1 MEKKCSIRIWHRKK
15 KEYINCKFPICKNKS
30 NLELCEIH
38 LPLNE
43 IGPHGKMIL
52 CPECNDK
59 MGEETL
65 KKHLDKCKNLLQ
77 NKVKQIS
84 DENIIN
90 PRIWIKKN
98 IKINDIP
105 EEIIK
110 NLEKKINEN
119 YDKFNIKISQKLL
132 YNENII
138 NEDFNNIF
146 KREQLIGKQLIGKN
160 SKNIFQEISI
170 FENAKNSNLISKD
183 NNNIIIELGCGSA
196 ELSKIFHMGCKNNS
210 SHILIDR
217 MKYSSKNKF
226 DKYILDKLNESN
238 QKNNLNHYI
247 IREIIDIKEMDIKN
261 YINEEKE
268 KENNNIVFISKHLC
282 GNAFELSINKII
294 SYFKYI
300 NEKKI
305 DKNNKIGIIIATC
318 CHYLLN
324 YITYCNC
331 EYIKK
336 ILNINNE
343 EFDLMI
349 RLSSWGTLKDTE
361 SEHFKLGKKIKYII
375 DKGRC
380 DFLKL
385 NGFQNVEIIEYI
397 DSSYTK
403 ENTLIIAYN

>member
-1 MEKKCSIRIWHRKK
+1 MEKKCSIKIWHRKK

-30 NLELCEIH
+30 NLKLCEIH

-65 KKHLDKCKNLLQ
+65 KKHLDKCKNFLQ
-77 NKVKQIS
+77 KKAKEIS
-84 DENIIN
+84 DENIIT

-98 IKINDIP
+98 LKINDIP

-110 NLEKKINEN
+110 KLEKKINEN

-146 KREQLIGKQLIGKN
+146 KKEQLIGKN

-170 FENAKNSNLISKD
+170 FENAKNLISKD
-183 NNNIIIELGCGSA
+183 NKNIIIELGCGSA
-196 ELSKIFHMGCKNNS
+196 ELSKIFQIGCKNNS

-226 DKYILDKLNESN
+226 DKNILDKLNESN
-238 QKNNLNHYI
+238 QKNNCNNIL
-247 IREIIDIKEMDIKN
+247 IREIIDIKDIDIKK

-268 KENNNIVFISKHLC
+268 NKSIIFISKHLC

-324 YITYCNC
+324 YITYCNF
-331 EYIKK
+331 EYIKS
-336 ILNINNE
+336 ILDINNE
-343 EFDLMI
+343 EFDIMV

-380 DFLKL
+380 EFLRL

-397 DSSYTK
+397 DSSYSK
-403 ENTLIIAYN
+403 ENTLIFAYK

>member
-1 MEKKCSIRIWHRKK
+1 MQKKCSIKIWHRKK
-15 KEYINCKFPICKNKS
+15 KEYVNCKFPICKNKS
-30 NLELCEIH
+30 NLELCEVH

-43 IGPHGKMIL
+43 IGPHGKMVL

-77 NKVKQIS
+77 KKLKPIS
-84 DENIIN
+84 DDDIIT

-110 NLEKKINEN
+110 KLEKIINEN
-119 YDKFNIKISQKLL
+119 YDKFNIKISKKLL
-132 YNENII
+132 YNDNII
-138 NEDFNNIF
+138 NEDFKNIF
-146 KREQLIGKQLIGKN
+146 KKEQLIGKN

-170 FENAKNSNLISKD
+170 FENAKNYNLISKD

-196 ELSKIFHMGCKNNS
+196 ELSKTFQIGCKDNS

-217 MKYSSKNKF
+217 MKYSSRNKF
-226 DKYILDKLNESN
+226 DKNILDKLNESN
-238 QKNNLNHYI
+238 QKNNLNNFL
-247 IREIIDIKEMDIKN
+247 IREIIDIKDIDIKN
-261 YINEEKE
+261 YINIEKE
-268 KENNNIVFISKHLC
+268 KEDNNIIFISKHLC

-294 SYFKYI
+294 SYYKYI
-300 NEKKI
+300 KEKKI

-324 YITYCNC
+324 CISYCNF
-331 EYIKK
+331 EYIKNN
-336 ILNINNE
+336 LNINKE
-343 EFDLMI
+343 EFDLMV
-349 RLSSWGTLKDTE
+349 RLSSWGTLKDFE
-361 SEHFKLGKKIKYII
+361 SEHFKLGKKIKNII

-380 DFLKL
+380 EYLKL
-385 NGFQNVEIIEYI
+385 NGFKNVEIIEYI
-397 DSSYTK
+397 DSLYTK

>member
-1 MEKKCSIRIWHRKK
+1 MEKKCSIKIWHRKK

-30 NLELCEIH
+30 NLKLCEIH

-65 KKHLDKCKNLLQ
+65 KKHLDKCKNFLQ
-77 NKVKQIS
+77 KKAKEIS
-84 DENIIN
+84 DENIIT

-98 IKINDIP
+98 LKINDIP

-110 NLEKKINEN
+110 KLEKKINEN

-146 KREQLIGKQLIGKN
+146 KKEQLIGKN

-170 FENAKNSNLISKD
+170 FENAKNLISKD
-183 NNNIIIELGCGSA
+183 NKNIIIELGCGSA
-196 ELSKIFHMGCKNNS
+196 ELSKIFQIGCKNNS

-226 DKYILDKLNESN
+226 DNNILDKLNESN
-238 QKNNLNHYI
+238 QKNNCNNIL
-247 IREIIDIKEMDIKN
+247 IREIIDIKDIDIKK

-268 KENNNIVFISKHLC
+268 NKSIIFISKHLC

-324 YITYCNC
+324 YITYCNF
-331 EYIKK
+331 EYIKS
-336 ILNINNE
+336 ILDINNE
-343 EFDLMI
+343 EFDIMV

-380 DFLKL
+380 EFLKL

-403 ENTLIIAYN
+403 ENTLIFAYK

>member
-1 MEKKCSIRIWHRKK
+1 MQKKCSIKIWHRKK
-15 KEYINCKFPICKNKS
+15 KEYVNCKFPICKNKS
-30 NLELCEIH
+30 NLELCEVH

-43 IGPHGKMIL
+43 IGPHGKMVL

-77 NKVKQIS
+77 KKLKPIS
-84 DENIIN
+84 DDDIIT

-110 NLEKKINEN
+110 KLEKIINEN
-119 YDKFNIKISQKLL
+119 YDKFNIKISKKLL
-132 YNENII
+132 YNNNII
-138 NEDFNNIF
+138 NEDFKNIF
-146 KREQLIGKQLIGKN
+146 RKEQLIGKN

-217 MKYSSKNKF
+217 MKYSSRNKF
-226 DKYILDKLNESN
+226 DKNILDKLNESN
-238 QKNNLNHYI
+238 QKNNLNNFL
-247 IREIIDIKEMDIKN
+247 IREIIDIKDIDIKN
-261 YINEEKE
+261 YINIEKE
-268 KENNNIVFISKHLC
+268 KEDNNIIFISKHLC

-294 SYFKYI
+294 SYYKYI
-300 NEKKI
+300 KEKKI

-324 YITYCNC
+324 CISYCNF
-331 EYIKK
+331 EYIKNN
-336 ILNINNE
+336 LNINKE
-343 EFDLMI
+343 EFDLMV
-349 RLSSWGTLKDTE
+349 RLSSWGTLKDFE
-361 SEHFKLGKKIKYII
+361 SEHFKLGKKIKNII

-380 DFLKL
+380 EYLKL
-385 NGFQNVEIIEYI
+385 NGFKNVEIIEYI
-397 DSSYTK
+397 DSLYTK

>member
-1 MEKKCSIRIWHRKK
+1 MQKKCSIKIWHRKK
-15 KEYINCKFPICKNKS
+15 KEYVNCKFPICKNKS
-30 NLELCEIH
+30 NLELCEVH

-43 IGPHGKMIL
+43 IGPHGKMVL

-65 KKHLDKCKNLLQ
+65 KKHLDKCKNFLQ
-77 NKVKQIS
+77 KKAKEIS
-84 DENIIN
+84 DENIIT

-98 IKINDIP
+98 LKINDIP

-110 NLEKKINEN
+110 KLEKKINEN

-146 KREQLIGKQLIGKN
+146 KKEQLIGKN

-170 FENAKNSNLISKD
+170 FENAKNLISKD
-183 NNNIIIELGCGSA
+183 NKNIIIELGCGSA
-196 ELSKIFHMGCKNNS
+196 ELSKIFQIGCKNNS

-226 DKYILDKLNESN
+226 DNNILDKLNESN
-238 QKNNLNHYI
+238 QKNNCNNIL
-247 IREIIDIKEMDIKN
+247 IREIIDIKDIDIKK

-268 KENNNIVFISKHLC
+268 NKSIIFISKHLC

-324 YITYCNC
+324 YITYCNF
-331 EYIKK
+331 EYIKS
-336 ILNINNE
+336 ILDINNE
-343 EFDLMI
+343 EFDIMV

-380 DFLKL
+380 EFLRL

-397 DSSYTK
+397 DSSYSK
-403 ENTLIIAYN
+403 ENTLIFAYK

>member
-1 MEKKCSIRIWHRKK
+1 MEKKCSIKIWHRKK

-30 NLELCEIH
+30 NLKLCEIH

-65 KKHLDKCKNLLQ
+65 KKHLDKCKNFLQ
-77 NKVKQIS
+77 KKAKEIS
-84 DENIIN
+84 DENIIT

-98 IKINDIP
+98 IKINDIT

-110 NLEKKINEN
+110 KLEKKINEN

-146 KREQLIGKQLIGKN
+146 KKEQLIGKN

-170 FENAKNSNLISKD
+170 FENAKNLISKD
-183 NNNIIIELGCGSA
+183 NKNIIIELGCGSA
-196 ELSKIFHMGCKNNS
+196 ELSKIFQIGCKNNS

-226 DKYILDKLNESN
+226 DKNILDKLNESN
-238 QKNNLNHYI
+238 QKNNCNNIL
-247 IREIIDIKEMDIKN
+247 IREIIDIKDIDIKK

-268 KENNNIVFISKHLC
+268 NKSIIFISKHLC

-324 YITYCNC
+324 YITYCNF
-331 EYIKK
+331 EYIKS
-336 ILNINNE
+336 ILDINNE
-343 EFDLMI
+343 EFDIMV

-380 DFLKL
+380 EFLKL

-403 ENTLIIAYN
+403 ENTLIFAYK